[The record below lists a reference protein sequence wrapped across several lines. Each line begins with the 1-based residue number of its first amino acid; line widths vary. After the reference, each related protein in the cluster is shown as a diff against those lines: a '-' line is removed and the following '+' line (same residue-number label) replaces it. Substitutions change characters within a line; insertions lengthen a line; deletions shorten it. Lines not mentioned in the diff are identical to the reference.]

1 MISYSNLCCDSLFRQ
16 QRFMDEIFDIGKAL
30 VMARKLQSVLTRN
43 YLKRYS
49 IEIDFFEDKV
59 SVRKTEDL
67 QLYILD
73 FRFAIIA

>member
-67 QLYILD
+67 QMYILD

>member
-1 MISYSNLCCDSLFRQ
+1 
-16 QRFMDEIFDIGKAL
+16 MDEIFDIGKAL

>member
-1 MISYSNLCCDSLFRQ
+1 
-16 QRFMDEIFDIGKAL
+16 MDEIFDIGKAL

-67 QLYILD
+67 QMYILD